1 MGATQQALLAYGA
14 APFVGALDALTAQGA
29 TYLFGGSVRR
39 LLSSWDGDSMRL
51 QGNGT
56 GTPIAAIPFTS
67 AGDLDLTAAAA
78 AAAAGGGT
86 SAAGETLYD
95 QTGRLDATQTTTA
108 NQMPFSTVVEA
119 KGGFGDGNSV
129 TARWLKLNLGTLSFP
144 IFVSAVVTTISST
157 AKFLLGTSASSSNR
171 YLRTNVGAMQQNW
184 GTSLVGTGSEV
195 SDAKH
200 VLGFLADGSSSK
212 QYLDGSL
219 ILTGDAGTTQTDMSG
234 GRIGSAASGTTNW
247 LATAG
252 NSISEMIIFAS
263 DPTGLAGWP
272 AFVAAQKAYYG
283 IA

>member
-1 MGATQQALLAYGA
+1 MGATQQLLTSYGE
-14 APFVGALDALTAQGA
+14 APFVGPLDALTAQGA

-39 LLSSWDGDSMRL
+39 LLSSWAGDSMRL
-51 QGNGT
+51 QGNGI
-56 GTPIAAIPFTS
+56 GFPIAAIPFTT
-67 AGDLDLTAAAA
+67 AGDLDLSAAAA

-86 SAAGETLYD
+86 AAAGETLYD
-95 QTGRLDATQTTTA
+95 QTGRLDATQTVIV

-119 KGGFGDGNSV
+119 KGGFGNGISSAA
-129 TARWLKLNLGTLSFP
+129 TWLDLNLGTLAFP
-144 IFVSAVVTTISST
+144 TFVSAVVTTVSGT

-171 YLRTNVGAMQQNW
+171 YLRTNGGAMQQNW
-184 GTSLVGTGSEV
+184 GTSLVGAGAEI

-200 VLGFLADGSSSK
+200 TLGYLANGATSK
-212 QYLDGSL
+212 HYLDGGL

-234 GRIGSAASGTTNW
+234 GRIGSAASRTTNW
-247 LATAG
+247 LVTAG
-252 NSISEMIIFAS
+252 NSISEFIVFAS